1 MKKSLKLNLLAS
13 KKSHNKE
20 LEYIYIDEF
29 QNVIACNSFSAIKT
43 TLLEAMGNNVDG
55 FETIL
60 SQYKKI
66 YIHSDEYKKISNKE
80 LLKVDIVTQQ
90 GNELFLEFTEKTSKI
105 TIKATTEEFS
115 FFDMFFKDDF
125 FSVNCNA
132 IESIAIDFDLL
143 NNFNESIKSS
153 VTKEATVL
161 KFSSKFDK
169 IQIKNLA
176 LKNTTFILLPVKI
189 HDENY

>member
-1 MKKSLKLNLLAS
+1 MKSLKLNLLAS
-13 KKSHNKE
+13 KKSLRKE
-20 LEYIYIDEF
+20 LEYIHIDEF
-29 QNVIACNSFSAIKT
+29 SNVIACNSFSAIKT
-43 TLLEAMGNNVDG
+43 TLVEAMGNNVDG

-60 SQYKKI
+60 SQYSRI
-66 YIHSDEYKKISNKE
+66 YIHHDEFKKISNKE
-80 LLKVDIVTQQ
+80 LFKVDIVTQQ

-125 FSVNCNA
+125 FSVNNNA
-132 IESIAIDFDLL
+132 IEAIAIDFDLL
-143 NNFNESIKSS
+143 NNFNESIKSR

-189 HDENY
+189 HDENF